1 MFFIVILIVLGK
13 KDLQKKNHEY
23 IRYILPK
30 GTSFAGLTQDDCN
43 LIASHIN
50 SVPRLSLNN
59 VSPYEASINF
69 IGKENLDKLKIDKI
83 NYDDIDLTI
92 KLLKKQ

>member
-1 MFFIVILIVLGK
+1 MFFIATPIVHGK

-59 VSPYEASINF
+59 VSPYEASINY
-69 IGKENLDKLKIDKI
+69 IGKQNIEKFNIKKIE
-83 NYDDIDLTI
+83 YDDIDLSI
-92 KLLKKQ
+92 RLLKK